1 MFSSDKILLLFE
13 ADKKLSWLLQPQ
25 IFNLAINFLINFFF
39 TKKYVL
45 HPLIKKPCGSFILS
59 LPFFKW
65 CVCAVQL
72 PFCENSFGCI
82 KWRIKNIFSQN
93 VKLSK
98 EIKFPWS
105 SARSNTYRDLV
116 TIFFRVLFFRITWV
130 FLNFQVFQLEL
141 IFCFIFKFWKRV
153 GRLPA
158 LPANSKL
165 QNF

>member
-39 TKKYVL
+39 HQKICATSPHQKTL
-45 HPLIKKPCGSFILS
+45 WFIRFYLYHFLS
-59 LPFFKW
+59 G
-65 CVCAVQL
+65 VCAVQL

-105 SARSNTYRDLV
+105 SARSNTHRDLV

-141 IFCFIFKFWKRV
+141 KFCFIFKFWKRV